1 MRIAKAVTAV
11 GFAAG
16 LAALFAGRVHL
27 PSAIRPR

>member
-1 MRIAKAVTAV
+1 MRIAKALTAV

-16 LAALFAGRVHL
+16 LAALFASRPHW